1 MTRTHGSG
9 GYQGAI
15 SSMLAVADVCPSCGK
30 LLAEHRRITYALGG
44 GCPDVVVGAFPFI
57 DDGASVRYDPDD
69 PSSTSPATAPNGF
82 PATPDETAT
91 GVFAD
96 PRPVGRARRSDL
108 LAMTWN
114 LAHSSED
121 FP

>member
-15 SSMLAVADVCPSCGK
+15 SSMLAVADVCPGCGK
-30 LLAEHRRITYALGG
+30 LLAEHRRHTFTYTGR
-44 GCPDVVVGAFPFI
+44 CPDVVVGAFPFI
-57 DDGASVRYDPDD
+57 DDGTMEPFVQDD
-69 PSSTSPATAPNGF
+69 PSSPSPATSPNGF
-82 PATPDETAT
+82 PSSPDETPT
-91 GVFAD
+91 GVYAD
-96 PRPVGRARRSDL
+96 ARPVGRARRSDL

>member
-15 SSMLAVADVCPSCGK
+15 SSMLAVADVCPGCGK
-30 LLAEHRRITYALGG
+30 LIAEHRRFSYANSGS
-44 GCPDVVVGAFPFI
+44 CPDMVLGAFPFI
-57 DDGASVRYDPDD
+57 DDGATGRFDADD
-69 PSSTSPATAPNGF
+69 PSSSSPATSPNGF
-82 PATPDETAT
+82 PTSPDETAT
-91 GVFAD
+91 GVFAG
-96 PRPVGRARRSDL
+96 PRPVGRPRRSDL

-114 LAHSSED
+114 LAHGSED